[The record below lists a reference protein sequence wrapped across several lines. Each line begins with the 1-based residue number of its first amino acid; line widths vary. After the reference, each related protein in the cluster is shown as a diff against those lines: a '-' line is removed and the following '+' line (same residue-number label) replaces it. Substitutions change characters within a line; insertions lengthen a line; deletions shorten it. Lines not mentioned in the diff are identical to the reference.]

1 MNKKKS
7 FLMAVAL
14 VLVCVMS
21 VMGTAA
27 FMKHETGAV
36 TNTFMAAGG
45 GSLASSLTLEESKAE
60 QGADG
65 SYSLSST
72 KVNSNSYEA
81 MPGMTLP
88 KDPTITITGK
98 TAAPAYLYLETVDS
112 LPDAYVWAL
121 NSNWVVVPGLTGN
134 NNGTVYVWTENGSS
148 VITGTGAD
156 RTYNIIVDNQIT
168 IAADTEGSALVTTD
182 SNKTLTFYA
191 YLAQSTVGANSTPE
205 SVYETAFGS
214 N

>member
-21 VMGTAA
+21 VMGTVA

-45 GSLASSLTLEESKAE
+45 GSLASGLTLEESQAVKD
-60 QGADG
+60 ADG
-65 SYSLSST
+65 SYSLGST
-72 KVNSNSYEA
+72 KVYSNSYEA

-98 TAAPAYLYLETVDS
+98 TEAPAYLYLETVDR
-112 LPDAYVWAL
+112 LPDAYVWTL
-121 NSNWVVVPGLTGN
+121 NSNWVEVDDLTGKHG
-134 NNGTVYVWTENGSS
+134 GTVYVWTENGSS

-156 RTYNIIVDNQIT
+156 QTYNIIADNQIT

-191 YLAQSTVGANSTPE
+191 YLAQSTVGANSTPK